1 MSCGVTCS
9 AGGSGGVSGWL
20 SFGFVFFN
28 SFGVYL
34 LVLLFQEPLC
44 LPFSSLHQKPSSLS
58 PSRGSSGFELGGGF
72 VGKGCA
78 ALVSGWPVVPFSEA

>member
-9 AGGSGGVSGWL
+9 PGGSGGVLGWL
-20 SFGFVFFN
+20 SFLFVFFN

-34 LVLLFQEPLC
+34 LVLFFQEPLS
-44 LPFSSLHQKPSSLS
+44 LSLSSFHQKPSSLS
-58 PSRGSSGFELGGGF
+58 PSGDSSGFELGGDF
-72 VGKGCA
+72 VGNGCG